1 MVERVRSKRHLL
13 PAPKGQRES
22 SIGADRAK
30 FFGSV
35 PLLAGENA
43 ADHNEFSQQVKAAV
57 KPIDILDQIW
67 VRDFVDYECDVSR
80 LRRVKVKFFNDAAQN
95 LLKDEILRCSVKEAE
110 DAAGRPF
117 EDDSDGILT
126 EGDIETDRSDEDAEA
141 DRAANELA
149 GRWIAGDQGAKS
161 EMRKIFATAGRDVE
175 EVIAD
180 VMEMAFLNTM
190 KDVEVIDR
198 MIMTAESRRNA
209 AVREIDR
216 HRAMLGLQLRRPS
229 EQIHDAE
236 FKVVEDEKAKREVA

>member
-43 ADHNEFSQQVKAAV
+43 ADHSEFSQQVKAAV

-67 VRDFVDYECDVSR
+67 VRDFVDYDCDVSR
-80 LRRVKVKFFNDAAQN
+80 LRRVKAKFFNDAARK

-110 DAAGRPF
+110 DTAAPPF
-117 EDDSDGILT
+117 EDDSDAILG
-126 EGDIETDRSDEDAEA
+126 EGGRDRSEDEVEA
-141 DRAANELA
+141 DREEQAADDLA
-149 GRWIAGDQGAKS
+149 RRWVAGDQGATNKLQ
-161 EMRKIFATAGRDVE
+161 KIFATAGRDFE

-180 VMEMAFLNTM
+180 VVEMAFLTTM
-190 KDVEVIDR
+190 KEVEAIDR

-216 HRAMLGLQLRRPS
+216 HRAMLGLQFRRTS

-236 FKVVEDEKAKREVA
+236 FKVVEDK